1 MITDVYGESGSGKTQ
16 LCFTAAVNCI
26 KKGGRVLFVDTAGTF
41 RPERILEISRTS
53 EVLGHIKYLRALGT
67 RDQIAVVH
75 QIADLG
81 PQLVVIDTVT
91 GLFSSEY
98 SGPARHLAVMK
109 HLRDLAVGAIT
120 SRCAIMVTNM
130 IRNAPAVL
138 DRSAGKIALTVVP
151 SQQREFLGSSVS
163 IYSHFKLKF
172 EIVDPKRSLFRA
184 KLIQPP
190 KPSAVEFRISDSGVA
205 DTG

>member
-1 MITDVYGESGSGKTQ
+1 
-16 LCFTAAVNCI
+16 
-26 KKGGRVLFVDTAGTF
+26 
-41 RPERILEISRTS
+41 
-53 EVLGHIKYLRALGT
+53 
-67 RDQIAVVH
+67 
-75 QIADLG
+75 
-81 PQLVVIDTVT
+81 
-91 GLFSSEY
+91 
-98 SGPARHLAVMK
+98 
-109 HLRDLAVGAIT
+109 
-120 SRCAIMVTNM
+120 MVTNM